1 MEKFKADMG
10 ELSSKDET
18 IKEEMSQLQSTSD
31 QLTLDIIAYKKQIME
46 ANDEKAA
53 MDEEIKQLKAKTE
66 SAENDSK
73 REMDKLNAAAA
84 TNDEKHKEE
93 LSELQSTSDQLTID
107 ILGFKK
113 QIMESNEE
121 MEKLKKGN
129 AENDALKGKLEES
142 EKEIETLK
150 DSVKEL
156 TDKCDSLT
164 SDLNAAKEQAADE
177 NKNDDDANQA
187 D

>member
-1 MEKFKADMG
+1 MG
-10 ELSSKDET
+10 
-18 IKEEMSQLQSTSD
+18 
-31 QLTLDIIAYKKQIME
+31 
-46 ANDEKAA
+46 
-53 MDEEIKQLKAKTE
+53 
-66 SAENDSK
+66 NDSK
-73 REMDKLNAAAA
+73 REMDKLKAAAA

-121 MEKLKKGN
+121 MGKLKKGN
-129 AENDALKGKLEES
+129 AERDALKGKLEES
-142 EKEIETLK
+142 EKEIGTLK

-156 TDKCDSLT
+156 TEKCDSLT
-164 SDLNAAKEQAADE
+164 NDLSAAKEVQAADE

-187 D
+187 E

>member
-1 MEKFKADMG
+1 MG
-10 ELSSKDET
+10 
-18 IKEEMSQLQSTSD
+18 
-31 QLTLDIIAYKKQIME
+31 KQIME
-46 ANDEKAA
+46 ANDEKSA
-53 MDEEIKQLKAKTE
+53 MNEEIKRLKAKTE
-66 SAENDSK
+66 SSENDSK
-73 REMDKLNAAAA
+73 EAIDKLNAAAA

-93 LSELQSTSDQLTID
+93 LSALQSTSDQLTID

-164 SDLNAAKEQAADE
+164 SDLNAAKEVQAADE

>member
-1 MEKFKADMG
+1 MG
-10 ELSSKDET
+10 NDS
-18 IKEEMSQLQSTSD
+18 KEELVKLQSTNAS
-31 QLTLDIIAYKKQIME
+31 LTE
-46 ANDEKAA
+46 E
-53 MDEEIKQLKAKTE
+53 MDELK
-66 SAENDSK
+66 
-73 REMDKLNAAAA
+73 AAAA

-113 QIMESNEE
+113 QIMESNDE

-129 AENDALKGKLEES
+129 AERDALKGKLEES
-142 EKEIETLK
+142 EKEIGTLK

-156 TDKCDSLT
+156 TEKCDSLT
-164 SDLNAAKEQAADE
+164 NDLSAAKEEQAADE

-187 D
+187 E